1 MSVLHKLGYDWL
13 TINGKKKYY
22 VKTSVHLHLN
32 LMPIFEEK
40 KASWK
45 KLFLNN
51 LVLVHLSKF
60 MFLPEK
66 SKQNFKRETIQR
78 KIFIY
83 SF

>member
-51 LVLVHLSKF
+51 LSGPPTVLEMHIHLCLSIIIFSKH
-60 MFLPEK
+60 
-66 SKQNFKRETIQR
+66 
-78 KIFIY
+78 IFIKCITK
-83 SF
+83 